1 MRKLWRRLIIGG
13 AVAIPLAAVGG
24 VLWTATRDLSSYQAR
39 LTDQIRKVTG
49 RELVARVPLSIRLS
63 TKPALVAEGITLSNA
78 PWGTRPE
85 LARVRKITLFLDPA
99 SLLLGEVK
107 IGRILLEGADILV
120 ERNDVGDSNLEML
133 PPPDGSGPHPGENKS
148 LRLKTNPAFPWIG
161 TMEVTDSVL
170 TVREGITRPP
180 TVLEIASGTVKA
192 SASNQALQLTAR
204 LNAPQ
209 AAPVELAGRAGTFD
223 GWLRGLPGD
232 IDVNGRL
239 GDGEIAIKG
248 SIGGK
253 GTNLQVISEGPN
265 LAVLGP
271 YLRLSL
277 PAGGPYSLAA
287 KALTIRNSLKIEVT
301 TLKVGSSEVTGEA
314 IFRPDRHGTPTATI
328 NIDSARID
336 VGDFKPADAGAL
348 PMPSSGPRRLV
359 PTLPFSAN
367 WLGRSNISLTAR
379 VGEVHGLQGKVQSAS
394 VTLAS
399 SDKRFTF
406 RGAATVGGGSAGF
419 DLVYD
424 PTGRVGQAT
433 LTATATRVAVQ
444 DLSTLLGLDLGV
456 RDAVADID
464 LRLRGG
470 GRTTRDALNTAT
482 GTIEVALSKGSW
494 PADSLQGF
502 PADTVKLLG
511 RADPGVAFNCAA
523 GRFEVSGGVANLRRL
538 VVDTPTATLVGGGYV
553 HLRSEG
559 WEFILAPEARDNR
572 NIGLSAPLRIKG
584 GSGRTTT
591 GALEPNLTKLIV
603 PAGTVPS
610 LVAQLGQAAR
620 QQPNTVNPCSAMAP
634 RVDGLRPGLRA
645 QMPTPPVA
653 ERRDRT
659 VRRPPAQR

>member
-1 MRKLWRRLIIGG
+1 MRKLWRRLIIVG
-13 AVAIPLAAVGG
+13 AVAIPLAVVGG
-24 VLWTATRDLSSYQAR
+24 VLWAASRDLSSYQAR
-39 LTDQIRKVTG
+39 LADQIRKVTG
-49 RELVARVPLSIRLS
+49 RELAARVPLSIRLS
-63 TKPALVAEGITLSNA
+63 SQPALVAEGITLSNA
-78 PWGTRPE
+78 PWATRPE

-107 IGRILLEGADILV
+107 VGRILLDGADIVV

-148 LRLKTNPAFPWIG
+148 LKLKSNPAFPWIG
-161 TMEVTDSVL
+161 TIEVKDSVL

-180 TVLEIASGTVKA
+180 TVLEIGAGTVKA
-192 SASNQALQLTAR
+192 SGPNQPLQMVAR

-209 AAPVELAGRAGTFD
+209 AAPIELTGHAGTFD
-223 GWLRGLPGD
+223 GWLRGLPGN
-232 IDVNGRL
+232 IDVKGKL

-248 SIGGK
+248 SVGSK
-253 GTNLQVISEGPN
+253 GTNLQVTSDGPD
-265 LAVLGP
+265 LSVLGP

-277 PAGGPYSLAA
+277 PGGGPYSLAA
-287 KALTIRNSLKIEVT
+287 KTLTIRNSLKVEVS
-301 TLKVGSSEVTGEA
+301 TLKVGSSEFTGEV

-328 NIDSARID
+328 NIDSNRID
-336 VGDFKPADAGAL
+336 VGDFKPAAAA
-348 PMPSSGPRRLV
+348 PAATAPSGPRRLV
-359 PTLPFSAN
+359 PTMPFSAS
-367 WLGRSNISLTAR
+367 WLGRSNLSLNAR
-379 VGEVHGLQGKVQSAS
+379 VGEVHGLQGKVQNAS

-419 DLVYD
+419 DLAYD
-424 PTGRVGQAT
+424 PAGRVGQAT

-444 DLSTLLGLDLGV
+444 DLSTLLGLDLGL

-482 GTIEVALSKGSW
+482 GTIEIALAKGSW

-511 RADPGVAFNCAA
+511 KADPGVAFSCAA

-538 VVDTPTATLVGGGYV
+538 VVDTPTTTLVGGGYV

-572 NIGLSAPLRIKG
+572 NIALAAPLRIKG

-591 GALEPNLTKLIV
+591 GALEPTLTRLVI
-603 PAGTVPS
+603 PGGTVPS

-620 QQPNTVNPCSAMAP
+620 QPNANPCSVLAP

-645 QMPTPPVA
+645 QMPTPPAV